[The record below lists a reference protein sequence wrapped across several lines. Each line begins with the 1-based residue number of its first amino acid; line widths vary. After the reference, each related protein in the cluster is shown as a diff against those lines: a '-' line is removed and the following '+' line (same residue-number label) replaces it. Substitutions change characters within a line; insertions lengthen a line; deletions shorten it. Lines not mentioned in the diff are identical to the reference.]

1 MNPMTLWLNII
12 HSYAVQKWQL
22 KVVVKPRHLLSLVF
36 GHDILVPYYID
47 HNIQGLVHSITIPI
61 ALLIITRV
69 MTQMNQQSSPDE
81 T

>member
-1 MNPMTLWLNII
+1 MNPMTLWFNII

-22 KVVVKPRHLLSLVF
+22 KVVVKPQRLSVVF
-36 GHDILVPYYID
+36 GHDILITYYID

-69 MTQMNQQSSPDE
+69 TTRSS
-81 T
+81 